1 MERVLLQP
9 TNSLLQQAEKSQ
21 DVNKVSFLLQDL
33 DTSLPDLSSYR
44 RNTFFS
50 FFPLRYEVQVNKWI
64 KCLLRSHLSFC
75 WEDSMMWVCK
85 KQYCHWKHWWN
96 LQNYKIILRKM
107 LYHVPHV
114 IIFISLM
121 SPMSLFIKIHSIN
134 DRISTTVA
142 DSSQIENILYD
153 PGYLNGF

>member
-1 MERVLLQP
+1 MKRTSTANQLTSPASQK
-9 TNSLLQQAEKSQ
+9 KSGGKQ
-21 DVNKVSFLLQDL
+21 SFFPFTRPWYPPPWFKQ
-33 DTSLPDLSSYR
+33 LSSQH
-44 RNTFFS
+44 FFS

>member
-1 MERVLLQP
+1 
-9 TNSLLQQAEKSQ
+9 
-21 DVNKVSFLLQDL
+21 
-33 DTSLPDLSSYR
+33 
-44 RNTFFS
+44 
-50 FFPLRYEVQVNKWI
+50 
-64 KCLLRSHLSFC
+64 
-75 WEDSMMWVCK
+75 
-85 KQYCHWKHWWN
+85 
-96 LQNYKIILRKM
+96 M

-153 PGYLNGF
+153 PGYLNGFNPNSEGILVVGD